1 MDSTVCVK
9 GGNSGRI
16 PRGSTSIASPP
27 DPGQLR
33 HSRLHAAARRCSMRN
48 DDRDK
53 TRSDMG
59 NMGNMGSMSDRDR
72 NTGMGSDSSS
82 DFGDESMRNR
92 EGVDDESDIDENEE
106 DLQDLQSEGNLGNER
121 VRRSER

>member
-1 MDSTVCVK
+1 MFTH
-9 GGNSGRI
+9 GGTPLWGRRNLDGLNRMRQGRNSGRI
-16 PRGSTSIASPP
+16 PRWSTSIASPR

-59 NMGNMGSMSDRDR
+59 NMGSMSDHDR
-72 NTGMGSDSSS
+72 NTDMGSDSSS
-82 DFGDESMRNR
+82 DFGDES
-92 EGVDDESDIDENEE
+92 
-106 DLQDLQSEGNLGNER
+106 
-121 VRRSER
+121 